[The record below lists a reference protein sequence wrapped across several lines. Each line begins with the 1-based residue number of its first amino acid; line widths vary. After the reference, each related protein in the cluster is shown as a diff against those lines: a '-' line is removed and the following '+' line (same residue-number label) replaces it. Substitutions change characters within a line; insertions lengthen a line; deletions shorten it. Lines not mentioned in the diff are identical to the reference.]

1 MMTEKEI
8 CEKQRLLCNAE
19 MYLQLRGAFWQAY
32 DGGAFALARVTG
44 YTVRPLKTVERY
56 VLGFGKRRLE
66 HVLELMKENGIN
78 VLRQEDGLMAFTG
91 GDPSFD
97 SCLVS
102 SEDNERVINK
112 TADYKALCQLRQELL
127 AVNLADP
134 LLTYASLA
142 GIVRNLQI
150 HSLSHLPMHEK

>member
-1 MMTEKEI
+1 MTEKEI
-8 CEKQRLLCNAE
+8 CDKQRELCNAE

-56 VLGFGKRRLE
+56 VLGFGKRGLE
-66 HVLELMKENGIN
+66 YVLKQMLDNGIN
-78 VLRQEDGLMAFTG
+78 VLR
-91 GDPSFD
+91 
-97 SCLVS
+97 
-102 SEDNERVINK
+102 NERVINT

>member
-1 MMTEKEI
+1 MTEKEI

-112 TADYKALCQLRQELL
+112 TADYKALCQLRQ
-127 AVNLADP
+127 
-134 LLTYASLA
+134 
-142 GIVRNLQI
+142 
-150 HSLSHLPMHEK
+150 